1 MPSLE
6 SGNVVAYPHPSTP
19 FPAGSTTFSNAASID
34 TLSLLVAALVV
45 LTAIGAILW
54 WMMWLMKGKDRTIK
68 LEVEEE
74 REEKDGW
81 MREMMRRW
89 VRGKKARGRREEEGL
104 LWEQ

>member
-1 MPSLE
+1 
-6 SGNVVAYPHPSTP
+6 
-19 FPAGSTTFSNAASID
+19 
-34 TLSLLVAALVV
+34 
-45 LTAIGAILW
+45 
-54 WMMWLMKGKDRTIK
+54 MKGKDRTIK